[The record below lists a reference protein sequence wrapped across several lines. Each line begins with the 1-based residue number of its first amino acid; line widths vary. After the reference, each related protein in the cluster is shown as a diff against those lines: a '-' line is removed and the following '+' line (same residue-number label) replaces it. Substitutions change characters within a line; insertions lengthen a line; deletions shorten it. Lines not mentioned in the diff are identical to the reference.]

1 MLNVKVLTPRQVD
14 KRKRIPSATRE
25 LVTDHGYDG
34 MVMSSFLAL
43 LVPKSTGTAQASLLQ
58 LLNQV
63 TH

>member
-1 MLNVKVLTPRQVD
+1 MLNVKVLTPKQMDR
-14 KRKRIPSATRE
+14 RKRILSSTRE
-25 LVTDHGYDG
+25 LVTDHGDDG

-43 LVPKSTGTAQASLLQ
+43 LVPKPTGTAQASLLQ